1 MNALR
6 PFKNEEVAALGGAG
20 AFLPA
25 TWQRGVVTGDTM
37 WAIPWLAETRV
48 IVYRRALLQAA
59 GIDEKTA
66 FSTPERLEKTLE
78 MLQESGVSMPW
89 IVPTTPTLNTFHNL
103 TSWIWGAGG
112 DFVDDQQRRVTFAD
126 PQARAGIRDYYRLY
140 RFIAPEFYQLN
151 ANQVDGRFADGE
163 AAMTINGP
171 WAVFPS
177 GEAVGDDPPAGIHVA
192 LPPGV
197 PCVLASHLVVW
208 KHVPVRQER
217 VAIELVRFLTDQQA
231 QLTCSRQV
239 GLLPARLETL
249 AGPPFASD
257 PMYQV
262 FVNGLKSGRSFP
274 AMRLWGLMEEQL
286 TAAFGNLW
294 ASVLEAEEPELDALI
309 RRELEPL
316 AQRLNRILQ

>member
-1 MNALR
+1 
-6 PFKNEEVAALGGAG
+6 
-20 AFLPA
+20 
-25 TWQRGVVTGDTM
+25 
-37 WAIPWLAETRV
+37 
-48 IVYRRALLQAA
+48 
-59 GIDEKTA
+59 
-66 FSTPERLEKTLE
+66 
-78 MLQESGVSMPW
+78 
-89 IVPTTPTLNTFHNL
+89 
-103 TSWIWGAGG
+103 
-112 DFVDDQQRRVTFAD
+112 
-126 PQARAGIRDYYRLY
+126 LY

-257 PMYQV
+257 HQGP
-262 FVNGLKSGRSFP
+262 R
-274 AMRLWGLMEEQL
+274 
-286 TAAFGNLW
+286 
-294 ASVLEAEEPELDALI
+294 
-309 RRELEPL
+309 
-316 AQRLNRILQ
+316 